1 MILLYLLKLIV
12 FNFVHTLALGLIGM
26 GLGFLFAFLDRN
38 ADESKTPPVAIRA
51 LLFLVTLPLILLL
64 PITAAK
70 AAHMALSV
78 VPERIDVLW
87 WILTWVGGCIPV
99 AYSRPSTDPRV
110 ENLNAIAV
118 PCCFLT
124 FLIFAIWNPSLPSE
138 LNFIQR
144 LAASLTL

>member
-1 MILLYLLKLIV
+1 MIFLYLLKLIV
-12 FNFVHTLALGLIGM
+12 FNFAHTLALGLIGM
-26 GLGFLFAFLDRN
+26 GLGFLFTLLDRN
-38 ADESKTPPVAIRA
+38 NDESKTPPLTLRA
-51 LLFLVTLPLILLL
+51 LLFLLTLPLILLL

-70 AAHMALSV
+70 ATHMAISV
-78 VPERIDVLW
+78 APERIDALW

-99 AYSRPSTDPRV
+99 AYSRPSADPRI
-110 ENLNAIAV
+110 ENLNAIAL

-124 FLIFAIWNPSLPSE
+124 FLIFAVWNPSLPSE